1 MEDLGIR
8 VSGGSD
14 CPVEPFNV
22 LDNLR
27 AAVTRQNRAG
37 TQGLSARAGP
47 HRGAG
52 GAPVHLRCLPGPAGE
67 AVRGTLELGKQ
78 ADLVVLDRDLF
89 KISHQDFNRVK
100 VLETVLNGVTVYR
113 AETL

>member
-1 MEDLGIR
+1 MRLFT
-8 VSGGSD
+8 SD
-14 CPVEPFNV
+14 
-22 LDNLR
+22 
-27 AAVTRQNRAG
+27 AAWASRD
-37 TQGLSARAGP
+37 
-47 HRGAG
+47 
-52 GAPVHLRCLPGPAGE
+52 E

-89 KISHQDFNRVK
+89 NISHQDFNRVK

>member
-1 MEDLGIR
+1 MPARFCR
-8 VSGGSD
+8 VTAARRLSNTLKGSTGQSVRLFTSD
-14 CPVEPFNV
+14 
-22 LDNLR
+22 
-27 AAVTRQNRAG
+27 AAWASRD
-37 TQGLSARAGP
+37 
-47 HRGAG
+47 
-52 GAPVHLRCLPGPAGE
+52 E

>member
-1 MEDLGIR
+1 MQTIR
-8 VSGGSD
+8 R
-14 CPVEPFNV
+14 PAIP
-22 LDNLR
+22 
-27 AAVTRQNRAG
+27 T
-37 TQGLSARAGP
+37 SARCL
-47 HRGAG
+47 
-52 GAPVHLRCLPGPAGE
+52 HLDDRKGSIQI
-67 AVRGTLELGKQ
+67 GKD